1 MSATEITKTAEFN
14 AAQAWAPVG
23 DGSATAT
30 EVYAELR
37 NRCPVARAP
46 GDEKHDIWY
55 SFAAADVARILTN
68 PETFASSSEV
78 KRFGMA
84 LIPIETD
91 PPEHTGYKALFKDML
106 APRRLMKFEQTVRDH
121 VGRELDRLIPL
132 GTFDIAPL
140 TEAVPL
146 QIFSQLLGEE
156 NLTFHEID
164 ARRREE
170 RGASELGKLDGE
182 AAERRRN
189 SLEPLLNFCRE
200 RLAAVRENP
209 GENLATDIA
218 FGKIDGRPLS
228 DQEILSIYIMVYIAG
243 HRTTTG
249 GLQAAILQLGQH
261 PEAQDELRANTRKIP
276 AAIEEALRLETP
288 FHALPRHCT
297 ADTTVGGQAIRK
309 GDQMFPCYGAAN
321 LDPAAFPDP
330 GKFDIDRKPAHFAFG
345 RGIHMCAGA
354 PLARMEIRVLVEE
367 LLKRTQR
374 FELAGQPE
382 RLEWPDNGCSR
393 LEITVS

>member
-1 MSATEITKTAEFN
+1 MTSTQTAEFN
-14 AAQAWAPVG
+14 PEEAWAPVK
-23 DGSATAT
+23 DGNASATD
-30 EVYAELR
+30 VYAALR
-37 NRCPVARAP
+37 SQCPVARGQ
-46 GDEKHDIWY
+46 GDEARDIWY
-55 SFAAADVARILTN
+55 AFAAADVGRILTD

-106 APRRLMKFEQTVRDH
+106 APRRLMKFEQTVRDK
-121 VGRELDRLIPL
+121 VTSELDRLIPQ
-132 GTFDIAPL
+132 GTFDIAPV

-164 ARRREE
+164 AKRREQ

-189 SLEPLLNFCRE
+189 SLEPLLDLCRE

-218 FGKIDGRPLS
+218 FGEIDGRRLT
-228 DQEILSIYIMVYIAG
+228 DQEVLSIYIMVYIAG

-249 GLQAAILQLGQH
+249 GLQAAILQLARH
-261 PEAQDELRANTRKIP
+261 PEAQETLRANPRKIP

-297 ADTTVGGQAIRK
+297 AATEVGGRTIK
-309 GDQMFPCYGAAN
+309 PGDQMFPCYGAAN
-321 LDPAAFPDP
+321 LDPDAFPEPDR
-330 GKFDIDRKPAHFAFG
+330 FDIDRKPAHFAFG

-374 FELAGQPE
+374 FELAGMPE
-382 RLEWPDNGCSR
+382 RLEWPDNGCSK